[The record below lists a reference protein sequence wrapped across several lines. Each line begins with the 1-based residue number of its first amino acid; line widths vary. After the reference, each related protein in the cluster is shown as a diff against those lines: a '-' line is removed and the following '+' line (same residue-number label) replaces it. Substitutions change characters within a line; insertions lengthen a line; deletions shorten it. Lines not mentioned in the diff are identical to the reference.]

1 MAIQTVKFMKKS
13 LHFQSSLAV
22 QSKDCLLT
30 LRIKM
35 KRLLAVCLSLGMAF
49 SSLAE
54 PASKESVE
62 KLMVLTGASDMGKQ
76 MIGQMLPAM
85 QQMLPDAPPAFW
97 QNVAEEVNMD
107 EMVALVVPVYQKH
120 LSEEDVQAMLKFF
133 STSAG
138 KKLISVQPVI
148 MQESMIIGQ
157 QWGQQLFMR
166 AKQKFDA
173 MTPAAKTAN

>member
-1 MAIQTVKFMKKS
+1 
-13 LHFQSSLAV
+13 
-22 QSKDCLLT
+22 
-30 LRIKM
+30 
-35 KRLLAVCLSLGMAF
+35 
-49 SSLAE
+49 
-54 PASKESVE
+54 
-62 KLMVLTGASDMGKQ
+62 
-76 MIGQMLPAM
+76 
-85 QQMLPDAPPAFW
+85 
-97 QNVAEEVNMD
+97 
-107 EMVALVVPVYQKH
+107 
-120 LSEEDVQAMLKFF
+120 MLKFF